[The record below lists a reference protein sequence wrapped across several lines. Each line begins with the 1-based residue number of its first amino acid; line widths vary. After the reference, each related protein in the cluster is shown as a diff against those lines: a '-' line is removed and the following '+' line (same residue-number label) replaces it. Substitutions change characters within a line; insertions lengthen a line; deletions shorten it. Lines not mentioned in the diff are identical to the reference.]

1 MKLQKMFQSASLFSV
16 IVMFGISS
24 ISCTQSSTDKTTANE
39 VKQETQEAIQ
49 ALKAY
54 SVDQRDE
61 AVKKTKAALDKLD
74 SRIDALET
82 RVDNNWD
89 NMNAAARK
97 KYRTA
102 LKSLRKQRTQLA
114 EWYGGM
120 KNSSADAWEDIK
132 KGVSDAYTAFS
143 DAWEKAE
150 ADFGSAEANKD
161 SN

>member
-1 MKLQKMFQSASLFSV
+1 MKLQKMFQSAILFSV
-16 IVMFGISS
+16 IAMLGISS
-24 ISCTQSSTDKTTANE
+24 ISFAQSSTDKTTINE

-61 AVKKTKAALDKLD
+61 AVKKTKATLDKLD

-102 LKSLRKQRTQLA
+102 LKSLRKQRTELA

-120 KNSSADAWEDIK
+120 KSSSADAWEDIK
-132 KGVSDAYTAFS
+132 KGISDAYTAFY

-150 ADFGSAEANKD
+150 GEFESK
-161 SN
+161 

>member
-1 MKLQKMFQSASLFSV
+1 
-16 IVMFGISS
+16 
-24 ISCTQSSTDKTTANE
+24 
-39 VKQETQEAIQ
+39 
-49 ALKAY
+49 
-54 SVDQRDE
+54 
-61 AVKKTKAALDKLD
+61 
-74 SRIDALET
+74 
-82 RVDNNWD
+82 
-89 NMNAAARK
+89 MNAAARK

-120 KNSSADAWEDIK
+120 ENSSADAWEDIK

-150 ADFGSAEANKD
+150 VDFGSVEANKD